1 MLSRKNLQISLLCAT
16 LFRAPICFAQST
28 KDNKSK
34 KIAVGAVQPTNASPA
49 PAKSTPPLAT
59 IDGQAITEDDLAPL
73 VAGQLRPLREQEYQ
87 IKKKALD
94 NLINQKLL
102 EAEAKKKGVAT
113 TDRLLEQEVDSKV
126 VEPTEAELSAIYAV
140 QKDQLGNRPF
150 QEVKTQLSQNLKK
163 ARIQQARQDYYAHLR
178 EENKV
183 AVLLGPPRVD
193 VSFDP
198 ARVRGNP
205 KAKVMIL
212 EFSDFQCPYCS
223 GVQATLKS
231 LLAKH
236 QDTV

>member
-1 MLSRKNLQISLLCAT
+1 MSNPRNAVTKIFVSLLLVPAY
-16 LFRAPICFAQST
+16 CFAQAT
-28 KDNKSK
+28 
-34 KIAVGAVQPTNASPA
+34 A
-49 PAKSTPPLAT
+49 PAKNTQQTLAT
-59 IDGQAITEDDLAPL
+59 IGGQPITEDDLAPY
-73 VAGQLRPLREQEYQ
+73 VQGQLRPLREQEYQ
-87 IKKKALD
+87 IKRKALD

-113 TDRLLEQEVDSKV
+113 TDRLLEQEVDSKI

-205 KAKVMIL
+205 KAKVMIVEL
-212 EFSDFQCPYCS
+212 DR
-223 GVQATLKS
+223 K
-231 LLAKH
+231 
-236 QDTV
+236 